1 MQTVIH
7 LNAGEVWSGI
17 EQRIFSISRSLNSD
31 QFKIILAVSPSSPLY
46 KKAGSYN
53 IPLLSLKIS
62 KWKFNP
68 VVIWKLSRFLKTHK
82 VDILHTHRSS
92 DHWIGVMTVRL
103 FGLSNQ
109 CKIIRTRHNF
119 TRIKNNLINN
129 KLYKEWTNRIIAVAE
144 VIRKQLI
151 DENNIPWNKIIAIHS
166 SMDTEKFKDE
176 FDGGKIRNEFEISPD
191 TVVLGMIG
199 RLREHKD
206 YPNMFAALNII
217 VKKFKNV
224 KLLIVGDGILESQ
237 LKSMVQRMELSNY
250 VIFAGKRES
259 IPQILSGIDIFVLS
273 SSVEG
278 SPAVIKEALVMEK
291 PVVSTNVGGIP
302 EIIQNG
308 VTSILVPPHNPEALA
323 NGILDVINNRNKF
336 LEMAKRGKEVIINQF
351 SETKLAEQT
360 AEVYQGHG

>member
-1 MQTVIH
+1 MQTVLHI
-7 LNAGEVWSGI
+7 NAGEVWSGI
-17 EQRIFSISRSLNSD
+17 EQRILTIGKLLNRE
-31 QFKIILAVSPSSPLY
+31 QFKVILAASPSSPLC
-46 KKAGSYN
+46 KKADSYD
-53 IPLLSLKIS
+53 IPLLSLKIG

-68 VVIWKLSRFLKTHK
+68 VVIWKLSRFLKIHK

-92 DHWIGVMTVRL
+92 DHWIGVLTVRL

-119 TRIKNNLINN
+119 TKIKNNFINN

-151 DENNIPWNKIIAIHS
+151 DENNIPGNKIIAIHS

-176 FDGGKIRNEFEISPD
+176 FDGGKIRNEFGISPD

-217 VKKFKNV
+217 VKKIKNI
-224 KLLIVGDGILESQ
+224 KLFIVGDGILESQ
-237 LKSMVQRMELSNY
+237 LKSMVQKMELSNY
-250 VIFAGKRES
+250 VIFAGKREN
-259 IPQILSGIDIFVLS
+259 IPQILSGIDLLALS

-308 VTSILVPPHNPEALA
+308 ITGVLVPPNNPEALA
-323 NGILDVINNRNKF
+323 DGIINAINNMNKA
-336 LEMAKRGKEVIINQF
+336 LAMARKGKQVIINEF
-351 SETKLAEQT
+351 SETKLAQLT
-360 AEVYQGHG
+360 AEVYQNHD

>member
-1 MQTVIH
+1 VQTILH
-7 LNAGEVWSGI
+7 INAGEVWSGI
-17 EQRIFSISRSLNSD
+17 EQRILTISKLLHNKE
-31 QFKIILAVSPSSPLY
+31 FNIILAVSPSSPLY
-46 KKAGSYN
+46 KKASSYN

-68 VVIWKLSRFLKTHK
+68 VVIWRLSQFLKTHK

-92 DHWIGVMTVRL
+92 DHWIGVLAVRL
-103 FGLSNQ
+103 FSLSSQ

-119 TRIKNNLINN
+119 TRIKNNRINN
-129 KLYKEWTNRIIAVAE
+129 KLYKEWTDKIIAVAE
-144 VIRKQLI
+144 VIKRQLV
-151 DENNIPWNKIIAIHS
+151 DENNISENKIITIHS
-166 SMDTEKFKDE
+166 SIDTEKFKGE
-176 FDGGKIRNEFEISPD
+176 FDEGQIRNEFGISAD
-191 TVVLGMIG
+191 TVVLGMVG

-206 YPNMFAALNII
+206 YPNMFVTLKII
-217 VKKFKNV
+217 IKKFKNV

>member
-1 MQTVIH
+1 MQTILHV
-7 LNAGEVWSGI
+7 NAGEVWSGI
-17 EQRIFSISRSLNSD
+17 EQRILTISKLLHNERFN
-31 QFKIILAVSPSSPLY
+31 IILAVSQSSPLY
-46 KKAGSYN
+46 KKADSCN

-68 VVIWKLSRFLKTHK
+68 VAIWKLSRFLKTHK

-92 DHWIGVMTVRL
+92 DHWIGVLAVRL
-103 FGLSNQ
+103 FGLSSQ

-119 TRIKNNLINN
+119 TRIKNNRINN
-129 KLYKEWTNRIIAVAE
+129 KLYKEWTGRIIAVAE

-151 DENNIPWNKIIAIHS
+151 DENNIPGNKIITIHS
-166 SMDTEKFKDE
+166 SVDTEKFKGE
-176 FDGGKIRNEFEISPD
+176 FDGGEIRNEFGLLSD
-191 TVVLGMIG
+191 TVVLGMVG

-206 YPNMFAALNII
+206 YPNMFVALKII
-217 VKKFKNV
+217 IAKFKNV

-237 LKSMVQRMELSNY
+237 LKSMVQKMELSSY

-278 SPAVIKEALVMEK
+278 SPAVIKEALIMEK
-291 PVVSTNVGGIP
+291 PVISTNVGGIP

-308 VTSILVPPHNPEALA
+308 ITGVLVPPHNPEILA
-323 NGILDVINNRNKF
+323 EAVLDMVNNRDDA
-336 LEMAKRGKEVIINQF
+336 LTMAKKGKDVIINQF